1 MMTIKRFS
9 VLLCAA
15 VLTLSLSGCGKAA
28 GDSTLHVVWFA
39 GGSLDDDAYKG
50 LKNVAENAVESC
62 GFEEIYPNVS
72 VDIVGMDAI
81 AFGSPE
87 YGLVL
92 VRSDSVQ
99 TLLEKEYINSY
110 VDLSYSGK
118 LSVIGIEGVSA
129 GLVDWESAGKA
140 PEGELERLAKIAEAF
155 K

>member
-1 MMTIKRFS
+1 MTIKRFFA
-9 VLLCAA
+9 LLCAA
-15 VLTLSLSGCGKAA
+15 VLMLSLSGCGKAA
-28 GDSTLHVVWFA
+28 GDGTLHVVWFA
-39 GGSLDDDAYKG
+39 GGTLDDDAYKG
-50 LKNVAENAVESC
+50 LKNIAENAVEAC

-118 LSVIGIEGVSA
+118 LSVLGIEGVSA
-129 GLVDWESAGKA
+129 GLVDWESEGKA
-140 PEGELERLAKIAEAF
+140 PEGELDRLTKIAEAM